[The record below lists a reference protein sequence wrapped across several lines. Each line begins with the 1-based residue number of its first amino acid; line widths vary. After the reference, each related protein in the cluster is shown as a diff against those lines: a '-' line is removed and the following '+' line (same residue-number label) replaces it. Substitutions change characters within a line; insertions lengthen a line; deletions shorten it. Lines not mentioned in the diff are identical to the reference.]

1 MNRSLPLWYRL
12 VVWFVVRWLA
22 WRKSPRVGPWKY
34 HAGKRVW
41 IHAAS
46 LGECKASLSI
56 ARSLPKGI
64 EPVLTSTTQAGLARL
79 REERPDLLCHLAPI
93 DDPVR
98 VGKFVNA
105 HGISRVLLVEAEVW
119 PGWIALFRKRKIPVA
134 LVTVRVSGRSR
145 LRWRLLWKLF
155 PWIPQVLDTV
165 WSNTGEQVRAQE
177 AGFLHVTGG
186 ASLKWAGC
194 HPFEVPPEPGRHAA
208 VSLHRRDAAE
218 LSEFVQEHPGRWLFF
233 PRRLKD
239 VAFWTRW
246 AKLQGYDVVDDPSGL
261 EHGQAWIA
269 PAFGL
274 VTRLV
279 PGCDKVWV
287 SPGHDAWEPLFLGAD
302 EVHPGKVDRNRLDAY
317 QARVEKC
324 LAEVVDWLRAP

>member
-1 MNRSLPLWYRL
+1 MGLQAWYRIL
-12 VVWFVVRWLA
+12 TWLIVRLLA
-22 WRKSPRVGPWKY
+22 WRGSPRLGPWKFR
-34 HAGKRVW
+34 AGKRVW

-64 EPVLTSTTQAGLARL
+64 EPVLTSTTAAGLARL
-79 REERPDLLCHLAPI
+79 REERPDLISHLAPI

-119 PGWIALFRKRKIPVA
+119 PGWMALFRRRRIPVA
-134 LVTVRVSGRSR
+134 LVTVRVAGASLR
-145 LRWRLLWKLF
+145 RWRLLWRLF
-155 PWIPQVLDTV
+155 PWIPSVLETV
-165 WSNTGEQVRAQE
+165 WANAGEELRAQD
-177 AGFLHVTGG
+177 AGFVHVVPG

-194 HPFEVPPEPGRHAA
+194 HPFEIPPEPGRHAA
-208 VSLHRRDAAE
+208 LSLHRRDVRALA
-218 LSEFVQEHPGRWLFF
+218 EFVQEHPGKWLLF

-239 VAFWTRW
+239 VVWWSHW
-246 AKLQGYDVVDDPSGL
+246 ARRQGLEVVEDPSHL
-261 EHGQAWIA
+261 EHGEVWVS
-269 PAFGL
+269 PAFGM
-274 VTRLV
+274 VSRLV
-279 PGCDKVWV
+279 PGCDKAWV
-287 SPGHDAWEPLFLGAD
+287 SPGHDTWEPLFLGAD

-317 QARVEKC
+317 QERVEKC